1 MAKLRN
7 YRQSTVV
14 QKGFFADQSGRVWVT
29 GTYGGGIQFQ
39 SSGSAAN
46 INSSSLCL
54 LPVSRIGLTPP
65 VVYDGA

>member
-1 MAKLRN
+1 
-7 YRQSTVV
+7 
-14 QKGFFADQSGRVWVT
+14 VWVT